1 MHGQGQVRNH
11 QYEIESSREVIRAL
25 TEDKEQLD
33 RRLAQSSLENV
44 QLKKQHDRVVIE
56 RDELEEKNKS
66 LLSALNSGEYQR
78 LLKEAD
84 RYEKELTD
92 MVAQRD
98 SELGECREKLMRLL
112 SVVSVCQARSKF

>member
-1 MHGQGQVRNH
+1 MDDLKMLRSFAQPMPPKSPPPPPPAYV
-11 QYEIESSREVIRAL
+11 SRLLKPLPAFSASAELRELAAIVSRDIYQHNPNVKWSDVV
-25 TEDKEQLD
+25 ELD
-33 RRLAQSSLENV
+33 DA
-44 QLKKQHDRVVIE
+44 K
-56 RDELEEKNKS
+56 
-66 LLSALNSGEYQR
+66 R

-112 SVVSVCQARSKF
+112 SVVSVCQAQSKF